1 MRLPEIRVGN
11 NQKGALMEYLT
22 DIQETDIRARIAGMT
37 IYELIDAIWILS
49 EVINDLLTNPVPS
62 PDAGENSVNGE
73 LSGFDTKG
81 IASTPTP

>member
-1 MRLPEIRVGN
+1 MN
-11 NQKGALMEYLT
+11 HLT
-22 DIQETDIRARIAGMT
+22 PIQENSIRALLSGMT

-62 PDAGENSVNGE
+62 PDAGENSINGE